1 MKLQNL
7 ISLNTNYTRSIN
19 LERDA
24 DSFSIAKS
32 YIPTSRTLSTLSRIA
47 DSLNKEDSP
56 RSFALI
62 GPYGSGKSAF
72 AVFLSHL
79 LGPFDD
85 EGTKAAW
92 QVLQKADQRLC
103 DEFSSHTDRTQGY
116 LPVLITG
123 TPEPLANRFV
133 ESLYKAA
140 KTYWKKMRGPNH
152 SIVEELKQFTGKQL
166 SIKKI
171 MALIAQLQDA
181 VSKSGRGLL
190 IVFDELGKFLEYEA
204 RHYEANDIYL
214 LQALAE
220 HAYKGNEANL
230 LVAVLMHQGFEQ
242 YARGLGETLRNEWGK
257 VQGRYENIPFL
268 ESTEQTLRIV
278 ANAFQQALDKS
289 QQIAITE
296 KCFSIAAVLEEQN
309 ALPGTM
315 TGEEASDI
323 FKRCYPLHPVASLVL
338 PILCQKLAQN
348 ERTLFSYLG
357 SNEPHGLKDC
367 IRKLENVG
375 DFVSLWEIYEYFIR
389 NQPAVLSDPSTRR
402 RWAEVVTA
410 LERLGDAPSEE
421 IVLVKTIGLLNIIGA
436 HGGLK
441 ASQTIVELCLQDKG
455 KVLQALNALIQK
467 SIIQFRKYSSEYRV
481 WQGSDFD
488 LETAVQDE
496 LNQVSHFSLPES
508 LNDRKALPPIV
519 ARRHTIETGALR
531 YFQPHFVDPV
541 SYTKE
546 AGHSSMQRII
556 FCLVESRDD
565 VEIFHQDIVG
575 YFSNQD
581 VVVLCHNGDQLREAT
596 AEVLALQRVQ
606 TNRPELQTDPVA
618 MREYKDR
625 RAAAEQHEDELLA
638 AFIETPEIG
647 EWHWKKTK
655 FSVGN
660 KRNLQQEL
668 SRILDTV
675 YHAAPVFKN
684 ELINREKPSSQA
696 TAARNKLVAA
706 LLHNVDKE
714 DLGIKKYPAE
724 KGIYLALLKATGLHK
739 EIEGKW
745 QLVAPGKDENPFNI
759 YPVWEKITDFLEK
772 TENKPQSFAELGPDL
787 KAPPYGIKEGV
798 LPILYATAFLCYQ
811 HELALYED
819 NVYAP
824 YFTDQHLER
833 FVKRPDY
840 FTVQRFR
847 ISGMRATIFR
857 QYVKALYGDTEQSK
871 SLISIVKPL
880 AKFMAELPE
889 YSKYTNNMSPIAQKV
904 RKVFELAKSPEE
916 VLFNILPKAC
926 GVDAISPNKVDE
938 DSLKGFSAIL
948 MGALREL
955 KYAYPNLL
963 TDLTNNI
970 TQALL
975 PHNKVELS
983 IAELRQKLLGR
994 FDGLSQYTVDVKGL
1008 KAFLLHICMIGES
1021 DERWLESLLLFL
1033 ANKPAKKW
1041 SDIDRDGVDLKL
1053 AKYSRRLLDLRSLQ
1067 VAHEKQATRNKDFD
1081 IILLKAMRHGKT
1093 ENERAVCIDSASKEK
1108 IAQIKNKV
1116 NEAIG
1121 KLDLELKLAI
1131 LAELVD
1137 DCLEDFRMKTP
1148 GNIDVVAKKAENE

>member
-24 DSFSIAKS
+24 DSFSIARS

-47 DSLNKEDSP
+47 DTLNREDTP

-72 AVFLSHL
+72 AVFLAHL
-79 LGPFDD
+79 LGPVDA
-85 EGTKAAW
+85 EGTKAAR
-92 QVLQKADQRLC
+92 QVLQKADQPLC
-103 DEFSSHTDRTQGY
+103 DNLGFHSDRTFGH

-123 TPEPLANRFV
+123 TPEPFANRFV

-140 KTYWKKMRGPNH
+140 KTYWGKKRGPNH
-152 SIVEELKQFTGKQL
+152 LIVRKLKQSTDNPL
-166 SIKKI
+166 SIKEI
-171 MALIAQLQDA
+171 MDLLSQLQDA
-181 VSKSGRGLL
+181 VAKSGRGIL

-242 YARGLGETLRNEWGK
+242 YARGLGETLRNEWSK

-278 ANAFQQALDKS
+278 ANAFQQELDKR
-289 QQIAITE
+289 QQIAVAK
-296 KCFSIAAVLEEQN
+296 KCFSITAVLEKQN
-309 ALPGTM
+309 ALPGVM
-315 TGEEASDI
+315 AGEEAADL

-357 SNEPHGLKDC
+357 SNEPHGLRDC

-402 RWAEVVTA
+402 RWAEVVTS

-421 IVLVKTIGLLNIIGA
+421 IELVKTIGLLNIIGA

-441 ASQTIVELCLQDKG
+441 ASETIVELCFQDKG
-455 KVLQALNALIQK
+455 KVQQALNALIQK

-531 YFQPHFVDPV
+531 YFQSHFVDPV
-541 SYTKE
+541 SYAKE
-546 AGHSSMQRII
+546 ISQSSMQRII

-565 VEIFHQDIVG
+565 KKIFHKDIIS
-575 YFSNQD
+575 YYSNQD
-581 VVVLCHNGDQLREAT
+581 IVVLCHNGDQLREAT
-596 AEVLALQRVQ
+596 AEVLALERVQ
-606 TNRPELQTDPVA
+606 MNRPELHTDPVA

-625 RAAAEQHEDELLA
+625 LTAAEQNEDELLS
-638 AFIETPEIG
+638 AFIETPEVG
-647 EWHWKKTK
+647 EWYWKQAK
-655 FSVGN
+655 FDVGN

-668 SRILDTV
+668 SRILDKV
-675 YHAAPVFKN
+675 YYKAPVFKN

-696 TAARNKLVAA
+696 TAARNKLVSA

-714 DLGIKKYPAE
+714 DLGIEKYPAE
-724 KGIYLALLKATGLHK
+724 RGVYLALLKATGLHR
-739 EIEGKW
+739 EIDGKW
-745 QLVAPGKDENPFNI
+745 QLASPAEDENPLNI
-759 YPVWEKITDFLEK
+759 CPVWKKITDFLEE

-787 KAPPYGIKEGV
+787 KAPPFGIKEGV

-819 NVYAP
+819 NVYTP
-824 YFTDQHLER
+824 YFTEQHLER

-840 FTVQRFR
+840 FTVQRFSTTY
-847 ISGMRATIFR
+847 INASFFPLIELVSHGKLCT
-857 QYVKALYGDTEQSK
+857 KPK
-871 SLISIVKPL
+871 SLLGIAGPL
-880 AKFMAELPE
+880 TKFHDELDD
-889 YSKYTNNMSPIAQKV
+889 YTKHTSQLTEMCRRVMQAFALSQSPAD
-904 RKVFELAKSPEE
+904 L
-916 VLFNILPKAC
+916 LFTSLPCAC
-926 GVDAISPNKVDE
+926 GFLSLNSDDVDKNETVDFAAKLGVALSELRDTYSNMVNNFVEILTKSLLPDIRQKIEIS
-938 DSLKGFSAIL
+938 
-948 MGALREL
+948 ALRGKVKL
-955 KYAYPNLL
+955 KYEYLA
-963 TDLTNNI
+963 
-970 TQALL
+970 A
-975 PHNKVELS
+975 
-983 IAELRQKLLGR
+983 R
-994 FDGLSQYTVDVKGL
+994 TVDVEGL
-1008 KAFLLHICMIGES
+1008 QSFIQYLADAKSADDI
-1021 DERWLESLLLFL
+1021 WLQRLLLFL
-1033 ANKPAKKW
+1033 GGRVPQKW
-1041 SDIDRDGVDLKL
+1041 TDNEREEALLKL
-1053 AKYSRRLLDLRSLQ
+1053 AQLSKRLVVLDTQ
-1067 VAHEKQATRNKDFD
+1067 HCHINDQFDDDFD
-1081 IILLKAMRHGKT
+1081 FIRLQIMRLGHADCQITVPIDKAKKKFT
-1093 ENERAVCIDSASKEK
+1093 APYKEK
-1108 IAQIKNKV
+1108 V
-1116 NEAIG
+1116 SST
-1121 KLDLELKLAI
+1121 LEKIEDDDMRLFL
-1131 LAELVD
+1131 LSSLVE
-1137 DCLEDFRMKTP
+1137 DCLIEKELTTN
-1148 GNIDVVAKKAENE
+1148 G

>member
-1 MKLQNL
+1 MKLQDL
-7 ISLNTNYTRSIN
+7 ISINTNYTRSIN

-24 DSFSIAKS
+24 CSSSIAKS

-47 DSLNKEDSP
+47 DSLNREDNP
-56 RSFALI
+56 RAFALI

-72 AVFLSHL
+72 AVFLAHL
-79 LGPFDD
+79 LGPSDD
-85 EGTKAAW
+85 EGTKSAW
-92 QVLQKADQRLC
+92 QVLHKADQHLYA
-103 DEFSSHTDRTQGY
+103 EFSFHTDKTQGY

-133 ESLYKAA
+133 VGLYEAA
-140 KTYWKKMRGPNH
+140 EQYWQEKPGRNH
-152 SIVEELKQFTGKQL
+152 SIVEKLKQCTGKQL
-166 SIKKI
+166 SIKEI
-171 MALIAQLQDA
+171 MDLVSQLQDA
-181 VSKSGRGLL
+181 VSKNGRGIL

-204 RHYEANDIYL
+204 RHYGANDIYL

-220 HAYKGNEANL
+220 HAYKGNGANL

-278 ANAFQQALDKS
+278 ATAFQHDLNKS
-289 QQIAITE
+289 QQTTVTKKCSSIT
-296 KCFSIAAVLEEQN
+296 AVLEEQN
-309 ALPGTM
+309 ALPGIM
-315 TGEEASDI
+315 AGKEAAGL
-323 FKRCYPLHPVASLVL
+323 FKRCYPLHPVASLIL

-357 SNEPHGLKDC
+357 SNEPHGLKDS
-367 IRKLENVG
+367 ISKLANVG
-375 DFVSLWEIYEYFIR
+375 DFVTLWEIYEYFIR
-389 NQPAVLSDPSTRR
+389 NQPAVLSDPSTHR

-410 LERLGDAPSEE
+410 LERLGDAPAEE
-421 IVLVKTIGLLNIIGA
+421 IELVKTIGLLNIIGA

-441 ASQTIVELCLQDKG
+441 ASQTIVELCFPNKK
-455 KVLQALNALIQK
+455 KVQQALTALTQK

-488 LETAVQDE
+488 LESAVQDE
-496 LNQVSHFSLPES
+496 LNQISHFNLPES
-508 LNDRKALPPIV
+508 LNDRKTLPPVV
-519 ARRHTIETGALR
+519 ARRHTIETGTLR
-531 YFQPHFVDPV
+531 YFQPRFVDPV
-541 SYTKE
+541 SYANETN
-546 AGHSSMQRII
+546 HSSMQRII
-556 FCLVESRDD
+556 FCLVETQDD
-565 VEIFHQDIVG
+565 KGIFHKDIIG

-581 VVVLCHNGDQLREAT
+581 IVVLCPNGDQLREAT
-596 AEVLALQRVQ
+596 SEVLALQRVQ
-606 TNRPELQTDPVA
+606 INRPELYSDPVA

-625 RAAAEQHEDELLA
+625 LAAAEQNEDELLA

-647 EWHWKKTK
+647 EWYWKQIKLA
-655 FSVGN
+655 VDN
-660 KRNLQQEL
+660 KRKLQQEL
-668 SRILDTV
+668 SRILDKV

-684 ELINREKPSSQA
+684 ELINREKPSAQA
-696 TAARNKLVAA
+696 TAARNKLIAA
-706 LLHNVDKE
+706 LLHNVDKQ
-714 DLGIKKYPAE
+714 DLGIEKYPAE
-724 KGIYLALLKATGLHK
+724 KGIYLALLKAARLHK
-739 EIEGKW
+739 EIDGKW
-745 QLVAPGKDENPFNI
+745 QLASPNKDENPLNI

-772 TENKPQSFAELGPDL
+772 TENKPRSFAELNADL
-787 KAPPYGIKEGV
+787 KAPPYGVKEGV

-819 NVYAP
+819 NVYTP
-824 YFTDQHLER
+824 YFTEQHLER

-847 ISGMRATIFR
+847 ISGMRATIFK

-880 AKFMAELPE
+880 AKFMTELPE
-889 YSKYTNNMSPIAQKV
+889 FAKNTKNLSPIAQKI
-904 RKVFELAKSPEE
+904 RKAFELAKSPEE

-926 GVDAISPNKVDE
+926 GVGAIDPNKVDE

-948 MGALREL
+948 MDALREL

-983 IAELRQKLLGR
+983 ISELRHKLVGR
-994 FDGLSQYTVDVKGL
+994 FDGLVQYTVDVKGL
-1008 KAFLLHICMIGES
+1008 RAFLLHICRTGAS

-1041 SDIDRDGVDLKL
+1041 SDIDRAGVDLKL
-1053 AKYSRRLLDLRSLQ
+1053 AEYSRRLLDLRSLQ
-1067 VAHEKQATRNKDFD
+1067 VAHEKQATRKKDFD
-1081 IILLKAMRHGKT
+1081 IILLRAMRYGKT
-1093 ENERAVCIDSASKEK
+1093 ENERAVCIDSALKGK
-1108 IAQIKNKV
+1108 IDQLKNKM
-1116 NEAIG
+1116 NESIE
-1121 KLDLELKLAI
+1121 KLDPELKLAV

-1137 DCLEDFRMKTP
+1137 ECLEHSRLQSSVK
-1148 GNIDVVAKKAENE
+1148 IDGVEKRAENE